1 LPTAYVILG
10 QPDRPVF
17 RHLESIAAASS
28 APRPGAKVYAGV
40 RRFHR
45 LVHPSK
51 AMTRLTAIELDPLVL
66 RSAQQGDSSAQ
77 EQLYR
82 AFAGA
87 TYALIR
93 RLIARK
99 AVADDLFQDTF
110 VEVLQSLGSFRGEAP
125 LGAWIGRVAAS
136 KCLMHLRSPWHRS
149 LIWLDQFSGEDGCAD
164 VQVQA
169 ARPVNAEAGT
179 SIDLQA
185 ALAQL
190 PAQSRAVVWLHD
202 VEGYTHE
209 EIAALFGKSVSFSKS
224 QLMRAHLRLRELLEN
239 ERENGTCMR
248 VSTNF

>member
-1 LPTAYVILG
+1 
-10 QPDRPVF
+10 
-17 RHLESIAAASS
+17 
-28 APRPGAKVYAGV
+28 
-40 RRFHR
+40 
-45 LVHPSK
+45 
-51 AMTRLTAIELDPLVL
+51 MTRLTAIEIDPLVV
-66 RSAQQGDSSAQ
+66 RSAQRGDARAQ
-77 EQLYR
+77 EHLYR
-82 AFAGA
+82 AFAGS

-149 LIWLDQFSGEDGCAD
+149 LIWLDQLAADDGLPEASGQTPRAVTAD
-164 VQVQA
+164 PSA
-169 ARPVNAEAGT
+169 N
-179 SIDLQA
+179 IDLQA
-185 ALAQL
+185 ALARL
-190 PAQSRAVVWLHD
+190 PAQARAVVWLHD

-209 EIAALFGKSVSFSKS
+209 EIAALFGKSASFSKS
-224 QLMRAHLRLRELLEN
+224 QLMRAHLRLRELLGD